1 MDRLRKKFLARA
13 AFSLNK
19 QRVLR
24 RRRLFCQ
31 SDALVHAGRAVKDVR
46 ESMLRVKPL
55 LSQAAAENSLVTAQ
69 RDLVLQR
76 YKAAERL
83 FAHNDGRF
91 PHEKISGVKTHW
103 TAPQIRCRTEYLQQ
117 LRRQAVADCSG
128 CFAIQLEQLCRP
140 SVVIDDAPCR
150 VCSKDG

>member
-1 MDRLRKKFLARA
+1 
-13 AFSLNK
+13 
-19 QRVLR
+19 
-24 RRRLFCQ
+24 
-31 SDALVHAGRAVKDVR
+31 
-46 ESMLRVKPL
+46 MLRVKPL
-55 LSQAAAENSLVTAQ
+55 LSQAAESSLVTAQ

-91 PHEKISGVKTHW
+91 PHEEISGVKTHW